1 MGVMFRV
8 LQSTIIVEEVSGTTT
23 VSPSP
28 SSLFS
33 ESTPLLNDSSI
44 CAPEEEEESPASST
58 TAAGGLSE
66 AAVVGTTEL
75 ELGLLACNS
84 WSTSSREIAS
94 EFFPRMIKCQ
104 RFLIVLSEKEVT

>member
-44 CAPEEEEESPASST
+44 CAPEEESPASTT
-58 TAAGGLSE
+58 TAGGGLSE